1 MTSERKTDASDL
13 AVEDSIRRLMDLF
26 YGRVRRDELL
36 GPVFASALGGSD
48 AEWARH
54 LVRLTD
60 FWSSVMLRSGRYRR
74 YHGDPFSTHLRLPDL
89 EPAMFDRWL
98 KLFGESCRDV
108 LAPDVAEAFC
118 DRASRIALS
127 LRMGIF
133 ERLPGKGCWRA
144 D

>member
-1 MTSERKTDASDL
+1 MSDL

-26 YGRVRRDELL
+26 YGRVRHDEML
-36 GPVFASALGGSD
+36 GPVFASALGASD

-54 LVRLTD
+54 LARLTD
-60 FWSSVMLRSGRYRR
+60 FWSSVMLRSGR

-108 LAPDVAEAFC
+108 LSPDVAEAFI
-118 DRASRIALS
+118 DRANRIARS

-133 ERLPGKGCWRA
+133 ERLPGKLAGTA
-144 D
+144 AQ